1 MKITT
6 GIAIAAAILATAT
19 SIPAQAAKN
28 SNMHAQREA
37 SCKAQ
42 AAKKFSGIHFMKR
55 HSFVND
61 CMGRNTQ
68 AKAKVSKSKVAT
80 VHHTE
85 IGARKAPTTTGQ
97 SVK

>member
-19 SIPAQAAKN
+19 SIPAQAAMN
-28 SNMHAQREA
+28 GDAHAQLAA

-42 AAKKFSGIHFMKR
+42 AAKKFSVIHFMKR
-55 HSFVND
+55 RSFVND
-61 CMGRNTQ
+61 CMGRNAQ
-68 AKAKVSKSKVAT
+68 AKAT
-80 VHHTE
+80 VHQTE
-85 IGARKAPTTTGQ
+85 NGAKKAPSTTGQ

>member
-1 MKITT
+1 MKFTT
-6 GIAIAAAILATAT
+6 GFAIAASILVTAT
-19 SIPAQAAKN
+19 SMPAQAAKN
-28 SNMHAQREA
+28 GNAHAQLEA

-55 HSFVND
+55 HTFVND
-61 CMGRNTQ
+61 CMGRNAQ

-85 IGARKAPTTTGQ
+85 IGARKVPTTTGQ